1 MTTSVWYSLP
11 KVIEW
16 KWDIA
21 MRALTEEEIKHT
33 ELDILL
39 ELDSICSQHG
49 ISYLIAYG
57 TALGAARHKGFIP
70 WDDDIDVMMPREDYE
85 RLYRLFREDRIGS
98 NLILTTYRDKS
109 SIYSFFKL
117 TDPRTFVR
125 ESYLREEYSSGLWI
139 DIFPIERASS
149 ISEAKIAW
157 RYCSR
162 RLFIKAQRVA
172 NPDAGTSMAAILAKR
187 ALIPISLLFSPYKLA
202 ESIDRRAA
210 KLDARGAVTSASPT
224 LWASMDDTSSEKCTY
239 SNDLLFPGRMVEFE
253 GHQFPAPHKLDEYL
267 THCYGDWHRLP
278 PESERRPHF
287 VDAYQLDD

>member
-1 MTTSVWYSLP
+1 
-11 KVIEW
+11 
-16 KWDIA
+16 

-33 ELDILL
+33 ELNILL

-85 RLYRLFREDRIGS
+85 KLYRLFSEHRVES
-98 NLILTTYRDKS
+98 SLVLTTYRDKS

-117 TDPRTFVR
+117 TNPQTIVR

-139 DIFPIERASS
+139 DIFPIERAAS
-149 ISEAKIAW
+149 INEAKMAW
-157 RYCSR
+157 QYCSR

-172 NPDAGTSMAAILAKR
+172 NPDAGTSRTAILAKR
-187 ALIPISLLFSPYKLA
+187 ALIPISLLFNPYKLA

-210 KLDARGAVTSASPT
+210 KLNARGTATSASPT

-239 SNDLLFPGRMVEFE
+239 SNGMLFPGRMVEFE
-253 GHQFPAPHKLDEYL
+253 GHQFPAPRKLDEYL
-267 THCYGDWHRLP
+267 THCYGDWRKLP

-287 VDAYQLDD
+287 VNAYRLDD